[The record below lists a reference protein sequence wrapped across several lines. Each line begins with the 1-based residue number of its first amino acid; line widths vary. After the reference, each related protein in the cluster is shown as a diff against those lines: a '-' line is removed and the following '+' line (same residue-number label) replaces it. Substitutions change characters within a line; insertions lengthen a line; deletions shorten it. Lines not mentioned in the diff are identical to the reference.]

1 MSAGRTAV
9 MGILNVTPDSFY
21 EGSRVRGDDAV
32 ARGAAMAAAG
42 AALLDVGGES
52 TRPGAVP
59 VDVAT
64 ELDRVVPVLEALRG
78 TARLSVDTVKPEV
91 ARAAVAAGATLL
103 NDVGGSLG
111 ALAAELGVGWV
122 AMHHRGIPAAR
133 TSAHVGPGVVA
144 EVTSAV
150 LAAARAA
157 REAGVTEVYCD
168 PGLGFGKDTADNLC
182 LLAHLDELC
191 DAAHEEGFKV
201 LVGASRK
208 RFVGAL
214 AAGPALEADDRLEGS
229 LAVATWAMACGADVV
244 RVHDVEVSVQ
254 AAVLAAD
261 EEDAA

>member
-1 MSAGRTAV
+1 VSAGRTAV
-9 MGILNVTPDSFY
+9 MGILNVTPDSFF
-21 EGSRVRGDDAV
+21 EGSRVLGDDAV

-42 AALLDVGGES
+42 ASILDVGGES
-52 TRPGAVP
+52 TRPGAQP

-103 NDVGGSLG
+103 NDVKGSLG

-122 AMHHRGIPAAR
+122 AMHHRGIPAS
-133 TSAHVGPGVVA
+133 TSSPHVGPGIVA
-144 EVTSAV
+144 EVTAAA
-150 LAAARAA
+150 LAAAREAQ
-157 REAGVTEVYCD
+157 RAGVTEIYCD
-168 PGLGFGKDTADNLC
+168 PGLGFGKDTADNLA
-182 LLAHLDELC
+182 LLAHLGEFC
-191 DAAHEEGFKV
+191 EAAHDEGFKV

-214 AAGPALEADDRLEGS
+214 ADGAALEVDDRMEGS

-244 RVHDVEVSVQ
+244 RVHDVAVSVQ

-261 EEDAA
+261 EEVAA